1 MSNLL
6 SMIQMHDQMTRPSD
20 YERVKALTDAWNRG
34 DLKVGENITRNEAE
48 ILAANAFSKGLDFD
62 VKSKAGR
69 KFAFNLAD
77 TATFGLLP
85 DAIFKPSASVGE
97 MYHGQSSADSIASNA
112 GSLLG
117 LAAGGYGLVKGAGA
131 AGRFGMQY
139 GKPLASKAKERAM
152 NFGSTATQKAT
163 ELANRL
169 RSEYYNKI
177 YFRGQNT
184 QGSLFDLV
192 QPGYRGAPLGL

>member
-1 MSNLL
+1 
-6 SMIQMHDQMTRPSD
+6 MHDQMTRPSD

-48 ILAANAFSKGLDFD
+48 MLAANAFSKGLDFD

-97 MYHGQSSADSIASNA
+97 MYHGQSTADSIASNA

-117 LAAGGYGLVKGAGA
+117 LIGGVGGLGYGAYKGYKNFDKVSDTAKNLSSA
-131 AGRFGMQY
+131 A
-139 GKPLASKAKERAM
+139 K
-152 NFGSTATQKAT
+152 QKST

-169 RSEYYNKI
+169 RSEYYNRR